1 MSELAEPVVAM
12 AAPPPRLGIPR
23 LGRLRWLMG
32 LYAENFRAF
41 AHLFPVADL
50 APGRYRSSVADGRD
64 LHLDVLER
72 QPYTTILRLTYAE
85 IIDPVSGEADPSAY
99 LRLYHDSR
107 QLEATHCY
115 IGRNWQDVIGLRP
128 PAATL
133 VEHRLRMN
141 TFLGKWL
148 DYLRECG
155 HQRATLRTIA
165 TTQECHRPAALR

>member
-1 MSELAEPVVAM
+1 MSELAEPVVTM

-23 LGRLRWLMG
+23 LSRLRWLMG

-41 AHLFPVADL
+41 ARLFPVADL
-50 APGRYRSSVADGRD
+50 APGRYHSSVADGRD
-64 LHLDVLER
+64 LRLDVIER
-72 QPYTTILRLTYAE
+72 QPYTTILRLTYTD
-85 IIDPVSGEADPSAY
+85 IIDPISGEPDPSAY

-115 IGRNWQDVIGLRP
+115 IGRNWQDV
-128 PAATL
+128 TL

-141 TFLGKWL
+141 TFLAKWL

-155 HQRATLRTIA
+155 HQHATLRTLA
-165 TTQECHRPAALR
+165 VTQECHRPSVLR